1 MRKLVPGPR
10 TPGAGTL
17 GERPGRRATL
27 TALVRRHRRVVAAG
41 LLATAS
47 GLAVHSAAAEPA
59 PGEPV
64 LVAARDLPAGHLLS
78 ADDVTTVDLPADAV
92 PSGALTATEAD
103 GRTLGSPAARG
114 EALTEA
120 RLRGRGELT
129 GAPPGTV
136 AVPVPVS
143 DPATLSAVEAGDS
156 VRVLGGPT
164 NGDGVNPATAEPA
177 EVIVEHAVVLGT
189 PRSGGPGGGAALV
202 GGDVG
207 PSYVLLAL
215 SEAEALRI
223 ADAPQ
228 RRWLG
233 LAIIP

>member
-1 MRKLVPGPR
+1 VL
-10 TPGAGTL
+10 A
-17 GERPGRRATL
+17 
-27 TALVRRHRRVVAAG
+27 AL
-41 LLATAS
+41 LLAVAS
-47 GLAVHSAAAEPA
+47 GVAVHSAAADPA

-64 LVAARDLPAGHLLS
+64 LVAARDLPAGHVLS
-78 ADDVTTVDLPADAV
+78 ASDVTSVDLPADAV
-92 PSGALTATEAD
+92 PPGVLSPAEAE

-114 EALTEA
+114 EPLTEA

-136 AVPVPVS
+136 AVPVPVT
-143 DPATLSAVEAGDS
+143 DAATLSAVEAGDS

-164 NGDGVNPATAEPA
+164 NGDGVNPGTAEPA
-177 EVIVEHAVVLGT
+177 EVLVERAVVLGT
-189 PRSGGPGGGAALV
+189 PSGPEAAGGATLV
-202 GGDVG
+202 GGDAG

-215 SEAEALRI
+215 SGPEALRL

-233 LAIIP
+233 LAILP

>member
-1 MRKLVPGPR
+1 MAL
-10 TPGAGTL
+10 
-17 GERPGRRATL
+17 AT
-27 TALVRRHRRVVAAG
+27 LVRRHRRVLAAV
-41 LLATAS
+41 LLAAAS
-47 GLAVHSAAAEPA
+47 GLAVHSAAADPA

-64 LVAARDLPAGHLLS
+64 LVAARDLPAGYVLS
-78 ADDVTTVDLPADAV
+78 AEDLTRVELPADAV
-92 PSGALTATEAD
+92 PSGALSATQAE

-114 EALTEA
+114 EPLTET

-143 DPATLSAVEAGDS
+143 DPATLTAVEPGDS

-177 EVIVEHAVVLGT
+177 EVLVDRAVVLGT
-189 PRSGGPGGGAALV
+189 PRGGGASGGGASLV
-202 GGDVG
+202 GGDDG

-215 SEAEALRI
+215 SDSEALRI

-233 LAIIP
+233 LAILP